1 MPGCLRN
8 FLASVGCLTLLVLG
22 GLLAWTYR
30 AQLAGLYRSLWRGQ
44 AVTTTSGEVG
54 ELPPAASGRPTPEAL
69 RAARRKEELMARPD
83 GPSYVVLTASEMA
96 ALVADGLAPSAREA
110 LDSMEV
116 TLLDDRLVL
125 EALLQVS
132 LVVGSLGP
140 FAGMFDGREPITVAG
155 PARLKSPGIVAW
167 EPDSLV
173 VRAFPFPRAAI
184 PALVHRLTGGRDGE
198 LLLPVPATVGDLK
211 IRPGGVTFYRRAE
224 P

>member
-22 GLLAWTYR
+22 GLFAWTYR
-30 AQLAGLYRSLWRGQ
+30 AQLAGLYRSLRGGE
-44 AVTTTSGEVG
+44 AVTTTGGDGGEVR
-54 ELPPAASGRPTPEAL
+54 PASSGRPAPEAL
-69 RAARRKEELMARPD
+69 RAARRKEQLMARPD

-96 ALVADGLAPSAREA
+96 ALVADGLAPSAREG
-110 LDSMEV
+110 LDSVAV
-116 TLLDDRLVL
+116 TLLDDRFVL
-125 EALLQVS
+125 EALLQVD
-132 LVVGSLGP
+132 LVVGALGP
-140 FAGMFDGREPITVAG
+140 LAGMFDRREPIAVAG

-167 EPDSLV
+167 KPDSLV

-184 PALVHRLTGGRDGE
+184 PALVDRLTGGRDGE

-211 IRPGGVTFYRRAE
+211 IRPEGVTFYRRVE